1 MPAGQWNKSR
11 VIARGNHVEHY
22 LNGKLACSFD
32 FDGEDWKKRVAA
44 SKFAKWTKFGV
55 PKRGYIALQ
64 DHGHFTAF
72 RAIRIR
78 EWK

>member
-1 MPAGQWNKSR
+1 
-11 VIARGNHVEHY
+11 VARGNHIEHY

-32 FDGEDWKKRVAA
+32 FASDDWNKRLAA
-44 SKFAKWTKFGV
+44 SKFAKYKKFGL
-55 PKRGYIALQ
+55 PARGYIALQ

-78 EWK
+78 ELK